1 VLGAEKVPPSA
12 WQMLWAARKFGAPP
26 ACAGPAVAAAAA
38 SGAAAAAAM
47 TSLRSCLETAITTSV
62 LRRGAAVRGVSVPL
76 WVTVASFAPFNELS
90 LPLLQCQGVQRRG
103 SRRGG
108 PASEIDMASSFSTA
122 ARSPEPSSARSTW
135 RCYSLSGA
143 RTARGTSV
151 ALAIP
156 ASSGARCRFS
166 IIAEAGSGV
175 GTPCCCN
182 VASPPVR
189 LLR

>member
-1 VLGAEKVPPSA
+1 MLGAEKVPPSA

-122 ARSPEPSSARSTW
+122 ARSPKPSSARSMC

-143 RTARGTSV
+143 RTGERDERGTRNPGKQWRSLSLFDHCGSWIRRWNSV
-151 ALAIP
+151 LLQRGLA
-156 ASSGARCRFS
+156 
-166 IIAEAGSGV
+166 AG
-175 GTPCCCN
+175 
-182 VASPPVR
+182 
-189 LLR
+189 